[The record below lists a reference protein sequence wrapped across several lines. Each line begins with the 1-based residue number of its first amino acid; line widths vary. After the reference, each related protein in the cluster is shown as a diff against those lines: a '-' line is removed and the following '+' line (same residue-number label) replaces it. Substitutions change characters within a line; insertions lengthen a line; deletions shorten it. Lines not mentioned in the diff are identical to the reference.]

1 MSLWASIPASPSLGM
16 GGSRARPGN
25 PLSAHCCPCA
35 LCSEPIVAPLLR
47 PPHAVPQGG
56 RAPRACLSLAAPA
69 CRALCRVPGPGTV
82 PASFGRE
89 KSTRNL
95 LHQCWV
101 LPNPQHEAGCGEL
114 AQWHEAGQGKC
125 PQPGHLSRA
134 LWMAAASPHQVP
146 RQHPAGRM
154 APTVGVSPCVLPC
167 SGAEAG
173 VRCHGTPR
181 AGRSECSTP
190 GSPSSL
196 TLGRAGQP
204 MGALS
209 PAGQTDGRSLPR
221 RRKRGGG

>member
-1 MSLWASIPASPSLGM
+1 M
-16 GGSRARPGN
+16 GGSRARPGS

-56 RAPRACLSLAAPA
+56 RAPQPCLSLAAPA
-69 CRALCRVPGPGTV
+69 CWALCRVPGPGTV

-101 LPNPQHEAGCGEL
+101 LPKPQHEAGCGKL

-154 APTVGVSPCVLPC
+154 APAVGVSPV
-167 SGAEAG
+167 
-173 VRCHGTPR
+173 
-181 AGRSECSTP
+181 
-190 GSPSSL
+190 SSL
-196 TLGRAGQP
+196 AAGPRLGCDA
-204 MGALS
+204 MGPPELGDQSAPLQG
-209 PAGQTDGRSLPR
+209 PHPHLH
-221 RRKRGGG
+221 GGGLASPWVH